1 MLRIREEEPNMATML
16 IVYYSKSGNTKKMA
30 KLIAEGARSAGGVEV
45 DVRPVDAV
53 TPDDMLEMD
62 AIIMGSPVYFGTM
75 ASQLKKLIE
84 DSVAYFT
91 RMDGKLGGAFVSSG
105 SVHGG
110 NETTLLDIAKALM
123 VHGMIVKGVAG
134 GAHFGP
140 VAVGAPDD
148 DEGEEC
154 RRYGYD
160 LAELAVRL
168 FG

>member
-1 MLRIREEEPNMATML
+1 MATML
-16 IVYYSKSGNTKKMA
+16 IVYYSTSGNTRKMA
-30 KLIAEGARSAGGVEV
+30 ELIADGARAAGGVQV
-45 DVRPVDAV
+45 DVRPVDDV
-53 TPDDMLEMD
+53 TPDDLLETD
-62 AIIMGSPVYFGTM
+62 AIIIGSPVYFATM
-75 ASQLKKLIE
+75 ASQIKKLIE
-84 DSVAYFT
+84 DSVTYFT

-140 VAVGAPDD
+140 VAVGAPDA

-160 LAELAVRL
+160 LAELAVKL
-168 FG
+168 FD